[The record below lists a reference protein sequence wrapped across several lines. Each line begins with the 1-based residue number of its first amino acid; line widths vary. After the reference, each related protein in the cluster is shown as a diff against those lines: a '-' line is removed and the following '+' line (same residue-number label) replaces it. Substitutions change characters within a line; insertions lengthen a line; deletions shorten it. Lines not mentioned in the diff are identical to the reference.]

1 MSASRLRVGAAAVP
15 FTPAPGHELAGYAA
29 RQSPAG
35 GALDDLACRVVVFGH
50 RGVTLALVV
59 ADLLY
64 VPAALT
70 AAIRA
75 GVGRELGTPPDHVM
89 VAATHT
95 HCGPA
100 VGAGHEDLHAE
111 IARSAVA
118 AAAAA
123 VRDARAAEL
132 RRVRF
137 DVTGLVHNRRD
148 PAGPV
153 DRTGTAL
160 VAVDDAGEVVASLV
174 GLACHPTVLGPATA
188 EYSRDFP
195 GTLCDTVEAACGGRA
210 VFVQGFAGDINPIFH
225 DQSAADMRL
234 LGRQFGVRA
243 ADAILTALRAAL
255 PNRTIN
261 LSRDRDLPVPLDRAD
276 TVLDVPALA
285 AAAADVAVEA
295 KAPPAQERIR
305 RELAAA
311 RAAVASAGSGA
322 VRDRATATAQQ
333 WWIEDLMAARPSYLC
348 VDFPPAAG
356 ATLPVQVFA
365 LGGFRLIAL
374 PGEPLTTSADRLRD
388 ELGDDVLP
396 IGYANAAASYLPVRE
411 DFSRRGYEVGST
423 RHAPG
428 TVERLTGTVLALAR
442 DLPGTTDAGR
452 GGKRSGP

>member
-1 MSASRLRVGAAAVP
+1 MSSSRVRVGAAAVS

-35 GALDDLACRVVVFGH
+35 GVLDDLACRVVVFGH
-50 RGVTLALVV
+50 GGVTLALVV

-64 VPAALT
+64 VPAAL
-70 AAIRA
+70 AAAVRV

-100 VGAGHEDLHAE
+100 VGTGHEDLHVE
-111 IARSAVA
+111 LTRSAVA

-123 VRDARAAEL
+123 TRSARAAEL

-153 DRTGTAL
+153 DRTGTAV
-160 VAVDDAGEVVASLV
+160 VAVDDAGEVVTSLV

-188 EYSRDFP
+188 AYSRDFP
-195 GTLCDTVEAACGGRA
+195 GALCDTVEAGCGGRA
-210 VFVQGFAGDINPIFH
+210 VFVQGFAGDINPIVH
-225 DQSAADMRL
+225 DQSATDMRL
-234 LGRQFGVRA
+234 LGRQFGARA
-243 ADAILTALRAAL
+243 AEAILTALRAAL

-261 LSRDRDLPVPLDRAD
+261 LSRDRELPVRLARPD
-276 TVLDVPALA
+276 TVLDVPALG

-295 KAPPAQERIR
+295 KPPPAPERIR
-305 RELAAA
+305 RELAAV
-311 RAAVASAGSGA
+311 RAAVEEAGSGA
-322 VRDRATATAQQ
+322 VRDRAVATAQQ
-333 WWIEDLMAARPSYLC
+333 WWIEELMAARPGYLC

-356 ATLPVQVFA
+356 GTLPVQVFA
-365 LGGFRLIAL
+365 LGAFRLIAL
-374 PGEPLTTSADRLRD
+374 PGEPLTASADRLRD
-388 ELGDDVLP
+388 ELGDDVLLV
-396 IGYANAAASYLPVRE
+396 GYANAAASYLPVRE
-411 DFSRRGYEVGST
+411 EFPRRGYEVGST

-428 TVERLTGTVLALAR
+428 TVERLTDTALALAR
-442 DLPGTTDAGR
+442 DLPGTRDAGR
-452 GGKRSGP
+452 GAERAGR